1 MKLLH
6 LILFAVSTTLC
17 LAGEAKPNL
26 SDPVTL
32 KRILEKARDLDELQ
46 RRGEKLDTG
55 WVKGMYENGQK
66 QKEANLKDGR
76 LEGPYTHWFKNGQM
90 MSKTNH
96 VDGKEHGLQTY
107 WYENGQKQSEINKK
121 DHKLHGLCMWWHEN
135 GTNRRETNYHEGAKH
150 GLETVWDKEGNV
162 IRQYRFEKDKKV
174 ETLK

>member
-6 LILFAVSTTLC
+6 LILFAVSTILC

-66 QKEANLKDGR
+66 QKEANYDEGKEHGFQIHWYENGQKELEANLKDGR
-76 LEGPYTHWFKNGQM
+76 LEGPYTHWFKNVQM

-96 VDGKEHGLQTY
+96 VDGTEHGLQTY
-107 WYENGQKQSEINKK
+107 WYDN
-121 DHKLHGLCMWWHEN
+121 
-135 GTNRRETNYHEGAKH
+135 
-150 GLETVWDKEGNV
+150 
-162 IRQYRFEKDKKV
+162 
-174 ETLK
+174 